1 MVKAE
6 EYDGTY
12 DCVICSESVRGEP
25 ALRCAQCT
33 ANPVHV
39 ACVVG
44 SIYTEACS
52 VCKREMKPFRS
63 SCHEAGTEARAPTLA
78 SEAHDKAD
86 GERGK
91 KRQRERALP
100 HQETCRQLGA
110 MDPESQEKAI
120 YTIQTT
126 SSDQGCRSKGCHIDT
141 IQMQCVDARQ
151 PCSRGLTPA
160 ENIPVIGVSPKGPAR
175 QCNVNIVERGPNK

>member
-1 MVKAE
+1 MAVVMVKAE

-25 ALRCAQCT
+25 ALKCAQCT

-52 VCKREMKPFRS
+52 VCTREMKPFRS
-63 SCHEAGTEARAPTLA
+63 SCREAGTEARAPTLA
-78 SEAHDKAD
+78 SEAHDEAD

-120 YTIQTT
+120 KRAKK
-126 SSDQGCRSKGCHIDT
+126 S
-141 IQMQCVDARQ
+141 
-151 PCSRGLTPA
+151 
-160 ENIPVIGVSPKGPAR
+160 
-175 QCNVNIVERGPNK
+175 NKKKELK